1 MSVFTLKKRTQTFIA
16 NINNEVY
23 YIKEGRARRAVFR
36 NKGEYYGAKKP
47 YPIDRPV

>member
-1 MSVFTLKKRTQTFIA
+1 MKY
-16 NINNEVY
+16 NIY
-23 YIKEGRARRAVFR
+23 KEGRAAAAFR